1 MKKKRILSL
10 PFLILNSERTGSWT
24 EINFQISVLIIF
36 KKISYRVK
44 VNVPYLLFSN
54 MYLLFV
60 ESASRC
66 SKLCWL
72 GGHAEK
78 REMKEG
84 DPPTFFA
91 SSPRWRG
98 GGGVVLL

>member
-1 MKKKRILSL
+1 M
-10 PFLILNSERTGSWT
+10 
-24 EINFQISVLIIF
+24 LIIF

-78 REMKEG
+78 REMKGG

-98 GGGVVLL
+98 GEWYSYRVLLHKSRGRRPRWCGQPFRVVGLSGDGT

>member
-1 MKKKRILSL
+1 M
-10 PFLILNSERTGSWT
+10 
-24 EINFQISVLIIF
+24 
-36 KKISYRVK
+36 K

-78 REMKEG
+78 REMKGG

-98 GGGVVLL
+98 GGSGTPIEYSYIRVGVVGPGGVANLSGLWD